1 MKKIFVFITFIVFSA
16 NVFSQESKNEYLQKS
31 KNKKTTGIVLLSVG
45 GAAIIGGIIANSTKD
60 ENSSFRRDMTG
71 GVFITGGIASSIA
84 SIPFFISAGKYKK
97 RAAALVFNNNKIFIP
112 KYNQEVANFQ
122 PTLSLKIQ
130 L

>member
-1 MKKIFVFITFIVFSA
+1 MKKYFIYLVVFISLITACKDNPTEPVD
-16 NVFSQESKNEYLQKS
+16 VPDTLQEILAFYRNEAKMP
-31 KNKKTTGIVLLSVG
+31 
-45 GAAIIGGIIANSTKD
+45 AIIGGIIANSTKD